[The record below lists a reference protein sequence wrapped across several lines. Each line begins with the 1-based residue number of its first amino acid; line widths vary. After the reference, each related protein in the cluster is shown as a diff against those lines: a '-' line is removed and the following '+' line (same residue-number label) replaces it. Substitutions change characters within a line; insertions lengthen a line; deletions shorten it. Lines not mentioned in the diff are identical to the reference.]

1 MVFQAI
7 AIFFPVEVGTGISFA
22 PGGNVGVSGNVLNG
36 VVIAQ
41 TLGQCD
47 QRDILSRGE
56 SCAVAAFQLDTYGEV
71 IAALLTQPAGNA
83 GMPGAFETGDELDHC
98 AIAADEEMC
107 RYLQVLQ
114 GLIVRV
120 RLWVDAIGEQ
130 FDYAISAKLIRW
142 QTDVVYDQ
150 QGDIGSSRAIVAIG

>member
-1 MVFQAI
+1 
-7 AIFFPVEVGTGISFA
+7 
-22 PGGNVGVSGNVLNG
+22 
-36 VVIAQ
+36 
-41 TLGQCD
+41 
-47 QRDILSRGE
+47 
-56 SCAVAAFQLDTYGEV
+56 
-71 IAALLTQPAGNA
+71 
-83 GMPGAFETGDELDHC
+83 MPGSFETGDELDHC

-114 GLIVRV
+114 GLIIRV

-142 QTDVVYDQ
+142 QTDVVNDQ